1 MGAVRHR
8 PRRRPRRRARRVA
21 RHGAADLVLAVNE
34 LAANAVEHGAGTGAL
49 RLWVRGGEVVTE
61 VSDHGGGMAV
71 PFPGIVLPPVYGAR
85 GRGLWPASELCDVM
99 QVWSGEDGTVIRV
112 QLGR

>member
-1 MGAVRHR
+1 
-8 PRRRPRRRARRVA
+8 
-21 RHGAADLVLAVNE
+21 
-34 LAANAVEHGAGTGAL
+34 
-49 RLWVRGGEVVTE
+49 
-61 VSDHGGGMAV
+61 MAV
-71 PFPGIVLPPVYGAR
+71 PFPGIVLPPVDGAR

>member
-1 MGAVRHR
+1 M
-8 PRRRPRRRARRVA
+8 
-21 RHGAADLVLAVNE
+21 
-34 LAANAVEHGAGTGAL
+34 
-49 RLWVRGGEVVTE
+49 
-61 VSDHGGGMAV
+61 SDHGGGMAV